1 MKEEW
6 LIDLAATL
14 PASSI
19 MGPEKGQPKA
29 KALVCGGAGIDTKF
43 IHGPAE
49 WCISSLSM
57 GFPVPDIRNTI
68 GLFLDLVLEST
79 TYKLYAHWLRAFTVI
94 RQLLFG
100 ESRH

>member
-1 MKEEW
+1 M
-6 LIDLAATL
+6 
-14 PASSI
+14 
-19 MGPEKGQPKA
+19 MGLVSPKRGQPKA

-79 TYKLYAHWLRAFTVI
+79 TYKLYAH
-94 RQLLFG
+94 
-100 ESRH
+100 